1 MSGKKRPVR
10 VGGYL
15 RLSREDGDKAESDSI
30 ANQRKILTSYCQ
42 SHPELRLV
50 ELYIDDGCTGT
61 HFDRP
66 AFRRMERDWEQGKI
80 NCVLVKDLSRFGR
93 DYIEAGR
100 YLERVF
106 PEREIRFISVADQF
120 DSDRDRC
127 DMILSIKNVFHANYA
142 RDISQK
148 VRGAMEAK
156 QRSGEF
162 VGAFASYGYCKDPE
176 NHNHLVVDPAAAE
189 VVRRIY
195 RLYEGGMGQIRIAK
209 LLNQEGV
216 PCPSE
221 YKRLQGQRYSNSNRL
236 DKTNYWTYPTIHRL
250 LMNRMYVGDL
260 VQGKHRRVMMHGR
273 AKAQTPDQWIVVEGT
288 HEGIID
294 RAQWERVQEL
304 LRRRT
309 RTPELGSNVGL
320 FAGFLRCGDCGR
332 AMCKTSGK
340 GGITYCCGSYKRYG
354 AGICSPHT
362 IAQQTLERAVLE
374 AVNQLLAGCGD
385 LNRLAEEVIREQSCR
400 RDVTEERKNLRHRI
414 AERERR
420 KKQCYEDYCDG
431 LLSREDF
438 LTYRKEYEGEIAG
451 LQSQLEQLDGDPQ
464 QEEAHPWIRA
474 LVEDR
479 RITALD
485 RGIVQA
491 VLSEVVVYQ
500 DRRVEIRYAFA
511 ER

>member
-1 MSGKKRPVR
+1 
-10 VGGYL
+10 
-15 RLSREDGDKAESDSI
+15 
-30 ANQRKILTSYCQ
+30 
-42 SHPELRLV
+42 
-50 ELYIDDGCTGT
+50 
-61 HFDRP
+61 
-66 AFRRMERDWEQGKI
+66 MERDWEQGRI

-162 VGAFASYGYCKDPE
+162 VGAFASYGYRKDPE

-195 RLYEGGMGQIRIAK
+195 RLYESGMGQIRIAK

-221 YKRLQGQRYSNSNRL
+221 YKRLQGQRYTNSNRL
-236 DKTNYWTYPTIHRL
+236 DKTYYWTYPTIHRL

-273 AKAQTPDQWIVVEGT
+273 ARARAPEQWIVVEGT

-294 RAQWERVQEL
+294 RAQWDRVQEL
-304 LRRRT
+304 LRKRT
-309 RTPELGSNVGL
+309 RVPELESSVGL

-332 AMCKTSGK
+332 AMCKTSGR

-374 AVNQLLAGCGD
+374 EVNQLLAGCGE
-385 LNRLAEEVIREQSCR
+385 LNQLAEEVIREQTR
-400 RDVTEERKNLRHRI
+400 QRDVTEERKSLRHRI

-431 LLSREDF
+431 ILSREDF
-438 LTYRKEYEGEIAG
+438 LTYQKEYEGEIAG
-451 LQSQLEQLDGDPQ
+451 LQGQLNRLADNAQRETVPPKLRTLIKERQL
-464 QEEAHPWIRA
+464 
-474 LVEDR
+474 
-479 RITALD
+479 TALD

-491 VLSEVVVYQ
+491 VLSEIVVYQ
-500 DRRVEIRYAFA
+500 DRQVEIRYAFA
-511 ER
+511 EK

>member
-1 MSGKKRPVR
+1 MRGEGRSVR

-42 SHPELRLV
+42 SHPELQLV
-50 ELYIDDGCTGT
+50 EFYIDDGCTGT

-66 AFRRMERDWEQGKI
+66 AFRRMERDWEQGRI

-162 VGAFASYGYCKDPE
+162 VGAFASYGYRKDPE

-195 RLYEGGMGQIRIAK
+195 RLYESGMGQIRIAK

-221 YKRLQGQRYSNSNRL
+221 YKRLQGQRYTNSNRL
-236 DKTNYWTYPTIHRL
+236 DKTYYWTYPTIHRL

-273 AKAQTPDQWIVVEGT
+273 ARARAPEQWIVVEGT

-294 RAQWERVQEL
+294 RAQWDRVQEL
-304 LRRRT
+304 LRKRT
-309 RTPELGSNVGL
+309 RVPELESSVGL

-332 AMCKTSGK
+332 AMCKTSGR

-374 AVNQLLAGCGD
+374 EVNQLLAGCGE
-385 LNRLAEEVIREQSCR
+385 LNQLAEEVIREQTR
-400 RDVTEERKNLRHRI
+400 QRDVTEERKSLRHRI

-431 LLSREDF
+431 ILSREDF
-438 LTYRKEYEGEIAG
+438 LTYQKEYEGEIAG
-451 LQSQLEQLDGDPQ
+451 LQGQLNRLADNAQRETVPPKLRTLIKERQL
-464 QEEAHPWIRA
+464 
-474 LVEDR
+474 
-479 RITALD
+479 TALD

-491 VLSEVVVYQ
+491 VLSEIVVYQ
-500 DRRVEIRYAFA
+500 DRQVEIRYAFA
-511 ER
+511 EK

>member
-1 MSGKKRPVR
+1 M
-10 VGGYL
+10 
-15 RLSREDGDKAESDSI
+15 SREDGDKAESDSI

-42 SHPELRLV
+42 SHPELQLV
-50 ELYIDDGCTGT
+50 EFYIDDGCTGT

-66 AFRRMERDWEQGKI
+66 AFRRMERDWEQGRI

-162 VGAFASYGYCKDPE
+162 VGAFASYGYRKDPE

-195 RLYEGGMGQIRIAK
+195 RLYESGMGQIRIAK

-221 YKRLQGQRYSNSNRL
+221 YKRLQGQRYTNSNRL
-236 DKTNYWTYPTIHRL
+236 DKTYYWTYPTIHRL

-273 AKAQTPDQWIVVEGT
+273 ARARAPEQWIVVEGT

-294 RAQWERVQEL
+294 RAQWDRVQEL
-304 LRRRT
+304 LRKRT
-309 RTPELGSNVGL
+309 RVPELESSVGL

-332 AMCKTSGK
+332 AMCKTSGR

-374 AVNQLLAGCGD
+374 EVNQLLAGCGE
-385 LNRLAEEVIREQSCR
+385 LNQLAEEVIREQTR
-400 RDVTEERKNLRHRI
+400 QRDVTEERKSLRHRI

-431 LLSREDF
+431 ILSREDF
-438 LTYRKEYEGEIAG
+438 LTYQKEYEGEIAG
-451 LQSQLEQLDGDPQ
+451 LQGQLNRLADNAQRETVPPKLRTLIKERQL
-464 QEEAHPWIRA
+464 
-474 LVEDR
+474 
-479 RITALD
+479 TALD

-491 VLSEVVVYQ
+491 VLSEIVVYQ
-500 DRRVEIRYAFA
+500 DRQVEIRYAFA
-511 ER
+511 EK

>member
-1 MSGKKRPVR
+1 M
-10 VGGYL
+10 
-15 RLSREDGDKAESDSI
+15 SREDGDKAESDSI

-42 SHPELRLV
+42 SHPELQLV
-50 ELYIDDGCTGT
+50 EFYIDDGCTGT

-66 AFRRMERDWEQGKI
+66 AFRRMERDWEQGRI

-162 VGAFASYGYCKDPE
+162 VGAFASYGYRKDPE

-195 RLYEGGMGQIRIAK
+195 RLYESGMGQIRIAK

-221 YKRLQGQRYSNSNRL
+221 YKRLQGQRYTNSNRL
-236 DKTNYWTYPTIHRL
+236 DKTYYWTYPTIHRL

-273 AKAQTPDQWIVVEGT
+273 ARARAPEQWIVVEGT

-294 RAQWERVQEL
+294 RAQWDRVQEL
-304 LRRRT
+304 LRKRT
-309 RTPELGSNVGL
+309 RVPELESSVRL

-332 AMCKTSGK
+332 AMCKTSGR

-374 AVNQLLAGCGD
+374 EVNQLLAGCGE
-385 LNRLAEEVIREQSCR
+385 LNQLAEEVIREQTR
-400 RDVTEERKNLRHRI
+400 QRDVTEERKSLRHRI

-431 LLSREDF
+431 ILSREDF
-438 LTYRKEYEGEIAG
+438 LTYQKEYEGEIAG
-451 LQSQLEQLDGDPQ
+451 LQGQLNRLADNAQRETVPPKLRTLIKERQL
-464 QEEAHPWIRA
+464 
-474 LVEDR
+474 
-479 RITALD
+479 TALD

-491 VLSEVVVYQ
+491 VLSEIVVYQ
-500 DRRVEIRYAFA
+500 DRQVEIRYAFA
-511 ER
+511 EK

>member
-1 MSGKKRPVR
+1 
-10 VGGYL
+10 
-15 RLSREDGDKAESDSI
+15 
-30 ANQRKILTSYCQ
+30 
-42 SHPELRLV
+42 
-50 ELYIDDGCTGT
+50 
-61 HFDRP
+61 
-66 AFRRMERDWEQGKI
+66 MERDWEQGRI

-162 VGAFASYGYCKDPE
+162 VGAFASYGYRKDPE

-195 RLYEGGMGQIRIAK
+195 RLYESGMGQIRIAK

-221 YKRLQGQRYSNSNRL
+221 YKRLQGQRYTNSNRL
-236 DKTNYWTYPTIHRL
+236 DKTYYWTYPTIHRL

-273 AKAQTPDQWIVVEGT
+273 ARARAPEQWIVVEGT

-294 RAQWERVQEL
+294 RAQWDRVQEL
-304 LRRRT
+304 LRKRT
-309 RTPELGSNVGL
+309 RVPELESSVGL

-332 AMCKTSGK
+332 AMCKTSGR

-374 AVNQLLAGCGD
+374 EVNQLLAGCGE
-385 LNRLAEEVIREQSCR
+385 LNQLAEEVIREQTR
-400 RDVTEERKNLRHRI
+400 QRDVTEERKSLRHRI

-431 LLSREDF
+431 ILSREDF
-438 LTYRKEYEGEIAG
+438 LTYQKEYEGEIAG
-451 LQSQLEQLDGDPQ
+451 LQGQLNRLADNAQRETVPPKLRTLIKERQL
-464 QEEAHPWIRA
+464 
-474 LVEDR
+474 
-479 RITALD
+479 TTLD

-491 VLSEVVVYQ
+491 VLSEIVVYQ
-500 DRRVEIRYAFA
+500 DRQVEIRYAFA
-511 ER
+511 EK